1 MGLRDLELP
10 TAEITVSDTGSFRV
24 RGLSLADMSSLVNKH
39 GKIIGVLFDK
49 IRDEMVQ
56 RSEVT
61 AADVQ
66 YYAKMLFDEAPDVVA
81 NAIALAAD
89 EPDMGE
95 KVKGLRFTVQ
105 LIALEQVILLTFAN
119 EAELK
124 KLVEIVT
131 QWLGKI
137 NSEAEK
143 LRNLPSLVG
152 SGESE
157 GK

>member
-1 MGLRDLELP
+1 MSLKDLELP
-10 TAEITVSDTGSFRV
+10 TATIQVSDTGNFCV

-39 GKIIGVLFDK
+39 GKIVGVLFNK

-66 YYAKMLFDEAPDVVA
+66 YYAKMLFDEAPEVVA
-81 NAIALAAD
+81 NAIALAAN

-95 KVKGLRFTVQ
+95 KVRGLRFTVQ
-105 LIALEQVILLTFAN
+105 LIAIEQVILLTFAN

-137 NSEAEK
+137 NVEAEK
-143 LRNLPSLVG
+143 FRDLPFHVG
-152 SGESE
+152 SGESV

>member
-10 TAEITVSDTGSFRV
+10 TAEIKVSDTGSFHV

-39 GKIIGVLFDK
+39 GKIVGVLFDK
-49 IRDEMVQ
+49 IRDEIVQ

-61 AADVQ
+61 TADVQ

-152 SGESE
+152 SGESVV
-157 GK
+157 K

>member
-1 MGLRDLELP
+1 MSLRDLELP
-10 TAEITVSDTGSFRV
+10 TAEIKVSDTGNFCV

-39 GKIIGVLFDK
+39 GKIIGVLFNK

-61 AADVQ
+61 SADVQ

-143 LRNLPSLVG
+143 LRNLPSLGG
-152 SGESE
+152 SGESD

>member
-10 TAEITVSDTGSFRV
+10 TAEIKVSDTGTFCV

-39 GKIIGVLFDK
+39 GKVIGVLFDK

-66 YYAKMLFDEAPDVVA
+66 DYARMLLKEAPDVVA

-137 NSEAEK
+137 NTEAEK

-152 SGESE
+152 SGESDD
-157 GK
+157 K

>member
-39 GKIIGVLFDK
+39 GKIIGVLFNK

-152 SGESE
+152 SGESD